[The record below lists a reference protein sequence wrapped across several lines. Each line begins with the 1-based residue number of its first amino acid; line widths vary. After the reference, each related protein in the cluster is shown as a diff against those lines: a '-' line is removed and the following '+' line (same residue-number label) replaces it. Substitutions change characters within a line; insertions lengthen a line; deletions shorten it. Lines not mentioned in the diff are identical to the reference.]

1 MSYLERNWQF
11 VEQFHEQSTT
21 EIAARRLSAELGVE
35 PVSSAIAAQLGLIAH
50 LTNAQQIL
58 EIGTGVGVSSLAL
71 LSLNSSADLT
81 TIDIESEYLRAA
93 KEQFAEAH
101 IASGRIRAISGDA
114 VDVLTRMNLNSYD
127 ISLVDADP
135 LNMLQYVEF
144 SLKIV
149 RPGGMIIVPHA
160 LWNGTVSDPA
170 ARGSITEDF
179 RTLLSEIAQS
189 DAGDS
194 LLSPVGDGLLLI
206 TKRETT

>member
-1 MSYLERNWQF
+1 MSYLERNWQY
-11 VEQFHEQSTT
+11 VEQFHAQSES
-21 EIAARRLSAELGVE
+21 EIAARKLSAELGVE
-35 PVSSAIAAQLGLIAH
+35 PVSAAIAAQLGLITM

-71 LSLNSSADLT
+71 LSLNDEADLT
-81 TIDIESEYLRAA
+81 TIDIESEHLRAA
-93 KEQFAEAH
+93 KEQFTLAR

-114 VDVLTRMNLNSYD
+114 LNVLPRMNLNSYD
-127 ISLVDADP
+127 ISLIDADP
-135 LNMLQYVEF
+135 LNMLEYVEF

-170 ARGSITEDF
+170 ARGAITEDF
-179 RTLLSEIAQS
+179 RTLLNEIAQS
-189 DAGDS
+189 DAVDS

-206 TKRETT
+206 TKRKTT